1 MPNSPQ
7 KNIQIIDD
15 WGFFVKIDDDPIIL
29 TQLISKYN
37 QRLIFISEEEESV
50 FYSKIRKHTPTR
62 NIIVMRNISSS
73 HKNSENAQ
81 YLQEK
86 EKEKEKQEKIT
97 TSLYTNDNLNQ
108 KIPQYIYCILTI
120 IMGSGILLFLYIW

>member
-7 KNIQIIDD
+7 KNLQLIDD

-73 HKNSENAQ
+73 HKNSENAP
-81 YLQEK
+81 YLQEE
-86 EKEKEKQEKIT
+86 EKEIT

-108 KIPQYIYCILTI
+108 KVPQYIYCILTI

>member
-1 MPNSPQ
+1 MMPNSPQ

-29 TQLISKYN
+29 TQIISKYN

-73 HKNSENAQ
+73 HKNSENAP

-86 EKEKEKQEKIT
+86 EKEKEIT
-97 TSLYTNDNLNQ
+97 PVLYTNDVLNQ

>member
-1 MPNSPQ
+1 MMPNSPQ
-7 KNIQIIDD
+7 KNLQLIDD

-73 HKNSENAQ
+73 HKNSENAP
-81 YLQEK
+81 YLQEEEE
-86 EKEKEKQEKIT
+86 EKEIT
-97 TSLYTNDNLNQ
+97 TSLYTNVILNQ
-108 KIPQYIYCILTI
+108 KVPQYIYCILTI